1 MKKTIL
7 LVLGILCA
15 AALWAADTVQ
25 PLDVKLGLWET
36 TVTHESSGAPP
47 IPPEVL
53 AKISPEQRAK
63 MEAMWKARQAQG
75 PQTETRK
82 SCLTKEQL
90 NKAAWL
96 DDTKDENCTKTV
108 VSSTPRHLEA
118 KLECTRG
125 AMKQSGT
132 FTVDAVDSTSAKGVV
147 HMVMSGGGN
156 TMNANSTFTSKWIG
170 ASCGDV
176 K

>member
-1 MKKTIL
+1 MKKTVL
-7 LVLGILCA
+7 LVLGLLGA
-15 AALWAADTVQ
+15 AALWAADTVH

-47 IPPEVL
+47 IPPEML

-90 NKAAWL
+90 DKAAWL
-96 DDTKDENCTKTV
+96 DTKEENCTKTV
-108 VSSTPRHLEA
+108 VSSTAHHLEA

-125 AMKQSGT
+125 GAKQSGT
-132 FTVDAVDSTSAKGVV
+132 LTVDAVDSTSAKGVV
-147 HMVMSGGGN
+147 HMVMTGGGN
-156 TMNANSTFTSKWIG
+156 TMNANSTFTSKWLG
-170 ASCGDV
+170 AACGDV